1 MDVQNKFNKYLTFVF
16 KNNICLIFYSNYM
29 YAEAPYSEQL
39 VKNMMML
46 LDYGKKKLRITM
58 IILVIQKL
66 KSRLG
71 TQTIIYFLE

>member
-1 MDVQNKFNKYLTFVF
+1 
-16 KNNICLIFYSNYM
+16 M